1 MTDGRGAG
9 HMPAV
14 RQFRAIRYDA
24 AGQNTLARERS
35 LPRLHAAA
43 SLILAIL
50 ALPCGAAAAEWP
62 DKPVRVIVPYVAGGA
77 NDLLGRVF
85 AEQLS
90 KSFGQQFFV
99 ENRTGGGGLI
109 GTEAVARAAPDGYT
123 LIASGMPSHVLAP
136 AMNKNASFDPVKDFT
151 HIAYLGGPPNV
162 FVVHPTAGV
171 NSFKELLA
179 LMKSQPDGVQYVSPS
194 IGSVGNM
201 VAEYVA
207 DKEKMKLTHIVYRGG
222 GSAIQDLV
230 AGHVKVGSMTL
241 STTQPHILAGKLK
254 PVAISS
260 EKRVAEFSDVP
271 TLVEL
276 GYPGLIVRTWYSLSG
291 PAGLPRDIV
300 EKLNNAVNKAIDRP
314 EVQKHLATEMVQ
326 TQAMTPEQ
334 MTAFMQ
340 TQVNQWAPTAR
351 RIAEAK

>member
-1 MTDGRGAG
+1 MLPGR
-9 HMPAV
+9 
-14 RQFRAIRYDA
+14 
-24 AGQNTLARERS
+24 
-35 LPRLHAAA
+35 
-43 SLILAIL
+43 
-50 ALPCGAAAAEWP
+50 AAAEWP
-62 DKPVRVIVPYVAGGA
+62 DKPVRVIVPMPPAA
-77 NDLLGRVF
+77 PTICSAACSPTSSARR
-85 AEQLS
+85 
-90 KSFGQQFFV
+90 FGQQFFV
-99 ENRTGGGGLI
+99 ENRTGGAGLI

-123 LIASGMPSHVLAP
+123 LQVSGMPSHVLAP
-136 AMNKNASFDPVKDFT
+136 AMNKNASFDPIKDFT

-162 FVVHPTAGV
+162 FVVHPSSGV

-207 DKEKMKLTHIVYRGG
+207 DKEKVKLVHIVYRGG

-254 PVAISS
+254 PLAISS
-260 EKRVAEFSDVP
+260 EKRVPEFPDVP

-276 GYPGLIVRTWYSLSG
+276 GYPGLSSDVVFAVRTGRPAARHRRQAQRRGEQGDG
-291 PAGLPRDIV
+291 PCPRCKSISQP
-300 EKLNNAVNKAIDRP
+300 KWS
-314 EVQKHLATEMVQ
+314 Q

-340 TQVNQWAPTAR
+340 REVNQWAPTAR
-351 RIAEAK
+351 RIAEK

>member
-1 MTDGRGAG
+1 MSCG
-9 HMPAV
+9 PAV
-14 RQFRAIRYDA
+14 
-24 AGQNTLARERS
+24 
-35 LPRLHAAA
+35 
-43 SLILAIL
+43 
-50 ALPCGAAAAEWP
+50 AEWP
-62 DKPVRVIVPYVAGGA
+62 DKPVRMIVPYSAGGA

-90 KSFGQQFFV
+90 KVFGQQFFV

-109 GTEAVARAAPDGYT
+109 GTEAVARAAPDGAT
-123 LIASGMPSHVLAP
+123 LLVSGMPSLVLAQ
-136 AMNKNASFDPVKDFT
+136 AMNKNASFDPIKDFT

-162 FVVHPTAGV
+162 FVVHPSAAV
-171 NSFKELLA
+171 SSFKELLA
-179 LMKSQPDGVQYVSPS
+179 MMKGQPEGVQYVSPS

-207 DKEKMKLTHIVYRGG
+207 NKEHVKLIHIVYRGG

-254 PVAISS
+254 PLAISS
-260 EKRVAEFSDVP
+260 EIRVPEFPDVP

-276 GYPGLIVRTWYSLSG
+276 GYPELIVRTWYSLSG
-291 PAGLPRDIV
+291 PAGLPREIV
-300 EKLNNAVNKAIDRP
+300 TKLNDAVNKAMGVPD
-314 EVQKHLATEMVQ
+314 VQKHLATEMVQ
-326 TQAMTPEQ
+326 TEAMTPEQ
-334 MTAFMQ
+334 ITAFMQ
-340 TQVNQWAPTAR
+340 HELNQWAPTAR

>member
-1 MTDGRGAG
+1 MHRAALAVAALGLATLSG
-9 HMPAV
+9 PA
-14 RQFRAIRYDA
+14 
-24 AGQNTLARERS
+24 L
-35 LPRLHAAA
+35 
-43 SLILAIL
+43 
-50 ALPCGAAAAEWP
+50 AEWP
-62 DKPVRVIVPYVAGGA
+62 DKPVRIIVAYSAGGA

-85 AEQLS
+85 ADQLS
-90 KSFGQQFFV
+90 KAFGQQFFI

-123 LIASGMPSHVLAP
+123 LQISGMPSHVLAP
-136 AMNKNASFDPVKDFT
+136 AMNKNASFDPIKDFT

-162 FVVHPTAGV
+162 FVVHPSTGV

-179 LMKSQPDGVQYVSPS
+179 LMRSQPDGVQYVSPS

-207 DKEKMKLTHIVYRGG
+207 DKESVKLSHIVYRGG
-222 GSAIQDLV
+222 GSAIQDLI

-241 STTQPHILAGKLK
+241 STTRAHILAGKLK

-260 EKRVAEFSDVP
+260 EKRVAGFDDVP

-276 GYPGLIVRTWYSLSG
+276 GYPDLVVTTWYSLAG

-300 EKLNNAVNKAIDRP
+300 TKLNNAVNKAMELP
-314 EVQKHLATEMVQ
+314 EVKKHLETEMVQ
-326 TQAMTPEQ
+326 TRAMTPEQ

-340 TQVNQWAPTAR
+340 REINLWAPTAR
-351 RIAEAK
+351 RVAAQK

>member
-1 MTDGRGAG
+1 LR
-9 HMPAV
+9 
-14 RQFRAIRYDA
+14 
-24 AGQNTLARERS
+24 
-35 LPRLHAAA
+35 HAAA
-43 SLILAIL
+43 AIAAFL
-50 ALPCGAAAAEWP
+50 ALVVMLPACAAADWP
-62 DKPVRVIVPYVAGGA
+62 DKPVRVIVPYSAGGA
-77 NDLLGRVF
+77 NDMLGQVF

-90 KSFGQQFFV
+90 KAFGQQFFV

-109 GTEAVARAAPDGYT
+109 GTEAVAHSAPDGYT
-123 LIASGMPSHVLAP
+123 LMISGMPSHVLAP
-136 AMNKNASFDPVKDFT
+136 AMNKNASFDPIKDFT

-162 FVVHPTAGV
+162 FVVHPSLGV
-171 NSFKELLA
+171 NTFKELLA

-207 DKEKMKLTHIVYRGG
+207 DKEHVKLSHIVYRGG

-260 EKRVAEFSDVP
+260 EKRVAEFPDVP

-276 GYPGLIVRTWYSLSG
+276 GYPGLIVRTWYTLSG
-291 PAGLPRDIV
+291 PAGLPHDIV
-300 EKLNNAVNKAIDRP
+300 EKLNAAVNKTMEIP

-326 TQAMTPEQ
+326 TQAMTPAQ

-340 TQVNQWAPTAR
+340 SEVNQWAPTAR
-351 RIAEAK
+351 RIAEQK

>member
-1 MTDGRGAG
+1 L
-9 HMPAV
+9 
-14 RQFRAIRYDA
+14 Y
-24 AGQNTLARERS
+24 
-35 LPRLHAAA
+35 RLT
-43 SLILAIL
+43 AIL
-50 ALPCGAAAAEWP
+50 VAWAVVVSISGPAAAEWP

-90 KSFGQQFFV
+90 RTFGQQFFV

-109 GTEAVARAAPDGYT
+109 GTDAVARAAPDGYT
-123 LIASGMPSHVLAP
+123 LVTSGMPSHVLAP
-136 AMNKNASFDPVKDFT
+136 AMNKTSNFDPVKDFT

-162 FVVHPTAGV
+162 FVVHPSAGV

-207 DKEKMKLTHIVYRGG
+207 DKEKVKLVHIVYRGG

-254 PVAISS
+254 PLAISS
-260 EKRVAEFSDVP
+260 EKRLAEFPDVP

-276 GYPGLIVRTWYSLSG
+276 GYPELIVRTWYSLSG

-300 EKLNNAVNKAIDRP
+300 DRLNAAVNKAMELP
-314 EVQKHLATEMVQ
+314 EVQKHLAAEMVQ
-326 TQAMTPEQ
+326 TQAMTPQ
-334 MTAFMQ
+334 QITAFMQ
-340 TQVNQWAPTAR
+340 REVAQWAPTAR
-351 RIAEAK
+351 RISEQK

>member
-1 MTDGRGAG
+1 MNR
-9 HMPAV
+9 
-14 RQFRAIRYDA
+14 
-24 AGQNTLARERS
+24 LARAF
-35 LPRLHAAA
+35 AAVA
-43 SLILAIL
+43 AFLAF
-50 ALPCGAAAAEWP
+50 CGPAAAEWP
-62 DKPVRVIVPYVAGGA
+62 DKPVRMIVPYSAGGA

-90 KSFGQQFFV
+90 KVFGQQFFV

-109 GTEAVARAAPDGYT
+109 GTEAAARAAPDGTT
-123 LIASGMPSHVLAP
+123 LLVSGIPSLILAP
-136 AMNKNASFDPVKDFT
+136 AMNKNASFDAMKDFA

-162 FVVHPTAGV
+162 FVVHPSAGV

-207 DKEKMKLTHIVYRGG
+207 DKERVKLVHIVYRGG
-222 GSAIQDLV
+222 GSAIQDLI

-254 PVAISS
+254 PLAISS
-260 EKRVAEFSDVP
+260 EKRVPEFPDVP
-271 TLVEL
+271 TLVEQ
-276 GYPGLIVRTWYSLSG
+276 GYPELIVRTWYSLSG
-291 PAGLPRDIV
+291 PSGLPRNIV
-300 EKLNNAVNKAIDRP
+300 DKLNASVNKAMDRP

-334 MTAFMQ
+334 ITAFMQ
-340 TQVNQWAPTAR
+340 HEITQWAPTAR
-351 RIAEAK
+351 RISETK

>member
-1 MTDGRGAG
+1 M
-9 HMPAV
+9 
-14 RQFRAIRYDA
+14 
-24 AGQNTLARERS
+24 S
-35 LPRLHAAA
+35 
-43 SLILAIL
+43 
-50 ALPCGAAAAEWP
+50 
-62 DKPVRVIVPYVAGGA
+62 AGGA

-90 KSFGQQFFV
+90 KTFGQQFFV

-123 LIASGMPSHVLAP
+123 LIISGMPSHVLAP
-136 AMNKNASFDPVKDFT
+136 AMNKNASFDPIKDFT

-162 FVVHPTAGV
+162 FVVHPSAGV

-207 DKEKMKLTHIVYRGG
+207 DKEKVKLVHIVYRGG

-254 PVAISS
+254 PLAISS
-260 EKRVAEFSDVP
+260 RKTRAGISRRADA
-271 TLVEL
+271 
-276 GYPGLIVRTWYSLSG
+276 GRARLSG
-291 PAGLPRDIV
+291 ADRADLVFAVRPRGLAARH
-300 EKLNNAVNKAIDRP
+300 RR
-314 EVQKHLATEMVQ
+314 
-326 TQAMTPEQ
+326 QAQRRGEQ
-334 MTAFMQ
+334 GDGA
-340 TQVNQWAPTAR
+340 AR
-351 RIAEAK
+351 GAEASRRPRWCRRRR